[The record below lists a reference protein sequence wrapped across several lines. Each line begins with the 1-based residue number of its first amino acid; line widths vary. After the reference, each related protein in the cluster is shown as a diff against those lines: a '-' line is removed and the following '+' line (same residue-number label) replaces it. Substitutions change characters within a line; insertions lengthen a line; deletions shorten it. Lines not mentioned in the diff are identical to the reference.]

1 MKGKLLKIERELPE
15 QVRYIPEDYLELSTR
30 IRIQGGNPY
39 SSEELSILFEDLS
52 DVRIV
57 TKKGYLVF
65 FYQDEVIR
73 FDFYPGF
80 AHNTASVP
88 SILKPIVDNDSIAM
102 AIMALPH
109 DGVYTGRQMTKK
121 QIDKLFVDGIEYY
134 HEQEESENF
143 FFGLLEDAFENSIET
158 AIEFAFST
166 DEAQKS
172 WDCGEELSERSGA
185 MMKVTRTEV

>member
-15 QVRYIPEDYLELSTR
+15 QVRYIPEDYLELATR

-39 SSEELSILFEDLS
+39 TSDELSILFEDLS

-65 FYQDEVIR
+65 FYEDEVIR

-88 SILKPIVDNDSIAM
+88 GILKPIVDNDSLSM
-102 AIMALPH
+102 AIAALPH
-109 DGVYTGRQMTKK
+109 DGVYVGRQMEKSE
-121 QIDKLFVDGIEYY
+121 IDQLFVDTIEYY
-134 HEQEESENF
+134 HEEEESEDF
-143 FFGLLEDAFENSIET
+143 FFSLLEDAFENSIET
-158 AIEFAFST
+158 AIEFAFTT
-166 DEAQKS
+166 DEAKKS
-172 WDCGEELSERSGA
+172 WDCGAELSVRSGA